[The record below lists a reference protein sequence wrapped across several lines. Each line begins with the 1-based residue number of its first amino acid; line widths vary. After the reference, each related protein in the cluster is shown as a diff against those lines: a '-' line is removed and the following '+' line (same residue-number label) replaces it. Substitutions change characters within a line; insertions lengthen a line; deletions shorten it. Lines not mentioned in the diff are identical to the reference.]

1 MKKKILL
8 LSLSLLTIVSCASTS
23 SSSSNESSS
32 SSSSNSSPISSE
44 VSSSN
49 ESSSSFEEE
58 ITKFKNYL
66 KSKEGNIYKRD
77 LSLYNNTY
85 YMTTGDE
92 PFSFHTLD
100 KSSTI
105 RYSSS
110 SVGVINVRNGSY
122 GSLDE
127 DTGEYN
133 LDLNYIMQTY
143 ADNKYVYNIC
153 DYSSKDETSYY
164 QKVDKTED
172 YLNEFDLGLTNYIS
186 SDFDALLTYST
197 KENYEVSYENFSYN
211 NGTKDFSFS
220 YTLKAF
226 DASTKTKTEELNVS
240 FEITFKD
247 GYISNA
253 YEILDDALFV
263 AGTKVNWR
271 RAVFNFDY
279 YQGEQVPFEGEVL
292 DYKNY
297 SLK

>member
-1 MKKKILL
+1 MKKVLL
-8 LSLSLLTIVSCASTS
+8 LSLSLLTIVSCSS

-32 SSSSNSSPISSE
+32 SSSTSSTPISGE
-44 VSSSN
+44 VSSSS

-66 KSKEGNIYKRD
+66 KSKEGNINKRD

-100 KSSTI
+100 KSATI

-110 SVGVINVRNGSY
+110 SVGVINVRTGMY

-143 ADNKYVYNIC
+143 ADNNYVYNIC
-153 DYSSKDETSYY
+153 DYSSKNETSYY
-164 QKVDKTED
+164 QKINKTDD

-186 SDFDALLTYST
+186 NDLDVLLTYSNE
-197 KENYEVSYENFSYN
+197 ENYEVSYENFNYN
-211 NGTKDFSFS
+211 NGTKNFSFS
-220 YTLKAF
+220 YNLKAF

-247 GYISNA
+247 GFISNA

-271 RAVFNFDY
+271 RSVFNFDY
-279 YQGEQVPFEGEVL
+279 YQGEQIPFNGEVL

>member
-1 MKKKILL
+1 MKKVLL
-8 LSLSLLTIVSCASTS
+8 LSLSLLTIVSCSS
-23 SSSSNESSS
+23 SSSSNESISS
-32 SSSSNSSPISSE
+32 SSTSSTPISSE
-44 VSSSN
+44 VSSSSD
-49 ESSSSFEEE
+49 SSSSFEEE

-85 YMTTGDE
+85 YMTTGDD

-100 KSSTI
+100 KSETI

-110 SVGVINVRNGSY
+110 SVGVINVRTGMY

-127 DTGEYN
+127 DSGEYN

-143 ADNKYVYNIC
+143 ADSNYVYKIC
-153 DYSSKDETSYY
+153 DYSSKNETSYY
-164 QKVDKTED
+164 QKINKTDD

-186 SDFDALLTYST
+186 SDLDVLLTYSNE
-197 KENYEVSYENFSYN
+197 ENYEVSYENFNYN
-211 NGTKDFSFS
+211 NGTKNFSFS
-220 YTLKAF
+220 YNLKAF

-247 GYISNA
+247 GFISNA

-271 RAVFNFDY
+271 RSVFNFDY
-279 YQGEQVPFEGEVL
+279 YQGEQIPFNGEVL